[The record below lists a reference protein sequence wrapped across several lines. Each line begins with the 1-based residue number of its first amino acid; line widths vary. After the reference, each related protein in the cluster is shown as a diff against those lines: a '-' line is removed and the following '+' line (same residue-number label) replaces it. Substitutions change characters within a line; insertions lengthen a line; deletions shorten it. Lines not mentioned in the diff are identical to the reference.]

1 MKSGASALSAILV
14 VLVLC
19 LLPFIGVAVNE
30 TARVHT
36 RWILG
41 TDAPRDAFISGNTV
55 SVDLDVEQGTPV
67 NFTEVLFLKNQHG
80 TRIYG
85 IEISLGRALPTSEFD
100 ECKIHVYENSTASW
114 LFVDTIDL
122 ADESDTF
129 NGSLEAGS
137 CLRMSFEVKATASA
151 GGTYCFRVKIG
162 YS

>member
-1 MKSGASALSAILV
+1 MKFGASALSVVPV

-19 LLPFIGVAVNE
+19 LLPFIGVAVNG

-36 RWILG
+36 RWYLG

-55 SVDLDVEQGTPV
+55 IVDLDVEQGTPV
-67 NFTEVLFLKNQHG
+67 NFTEVLFLTNEHD
-80 TRIYG
+80 TRTYD
-85 IEISLGRALPTSEFD
+85 IEISLGRALPASEFD

-122 ADESDTF
+122 ADESDTY

-137 CLRMSFEVKATASA
+137 CLRMSFTIEATAGA
-151 GGTYCFRVKIG
+151 GGTYSFRVKIG